1 MIKNFIVTFCCLFII
16 VVANAQAN
24 YWQQRIKYLMDV
36 SLDVTTHRITGKQ
49 VISYTNNSPDTLNKV
64 FIHLYW
70 NAFKPNSLM
79 DLSSRNSEGVVLGK
93 NADGTEATDFDRRFR
108 KRIADLTAAEQGSCN
123 VVKFVFNGKQQD
135 MKVDETI
142 LEVNL
147 DKAILP
153 GAAVTFT
160 TEFVSRVP
168 KLTRRSGRESAEGI
182 AYSMGQWYPEVCE
195 YDRSGWHADQ
205 YIRGEFYGVWGDY
218 DVNITLDKSYKLGAT
233 GELQNASAIGWGYD
247 KEGTPLKTIPGNER
261 TWKFSAKTVHDFV
274 WAADP
279 DYKHVTRKVANGPL
293 LHFIYKNDQNIE
305 AGWHA
310 LADSCVMVFPFLA
323 KTLGPYAYPVYSFIH
338 GGGGSTEYPLA
349 TLIRGYSFESA
360 LHEWCHSWYQMMLA
374 TNENLY
380 PWMDEGFTNYAEA
393 RALAWLR
400 HEDFYASAEEYPLY
414 FSLAKSPFD
423 EPMST
428 PANFYKTNFAYNYN
442 AYYKGKIFL
451 RQLAYIV
458 GEKAIDKIMLDY
470 YWKWRFKHP
479 TPADFIHV
487 AEKTSGLQLKWYL
500 DYMVNTTKT
509 VDYGIDSL
517 WEENGKPKIGL
528 RRMALMPMSIE
539 LQLTFKDGVKELHY
553 VPLDLMFGAKPKE
566 NDTLARKAYD
576 AWGWLNITYTVETS
590 RRLRDIVLVE
600 IDPTQR
606 LADIDRRNNRLEL
619 KWERRVYQ

>member
-1 MIKNFIVTFCCLFII
+1 ML
-16 VVANAQAN
+16 
-24 YWQQRIKYLMDV
+24 
-36 SLDVTTHRITGKQ
+36 
-49 VISYTNNSPDTLNKV
+49 V
-64 FIHLYW
+64 FI
-70 NAFKPNSLM
+70 
-79 DLSSRNSEGVVLGK
+79 
-93 NADGTEATDFDRRFR
+93 
-108 KRIADLTAAEQGSCN
+108 C
-123 VVKFVFNGKQQD
+123 
-135 MKVDETI
+135 
-142 LEVNL
+142 
-147 DKAILP
+147 
-153 GAAVTFT
+153 
-160 TEFVSRVP
+160 
-168 KLTRRSGRESAEGI
+168 
-182 AYSMGQWYPEVCE
+182 
-195 YDRSGWHADQ
+195 
-205 YIRGEFYGVWGDY
+205 
-218 DVNITLDKSYKLGAT
+218 
-233 GELQNASAIGWGYD
+233 
-247 KEGTPLKTIPGNER
+247 
-261 TWKFSAKTVHDFV
+261 
-274 WAADP
+274 
-279 DYKHVTRKVANGPL
+279 
-293 LHFIYKNDQNIE
+293 
-305 AGWHA
+305 
-310 LADSCVMVFPFLA
+310 MVFPFLT

-380 PWMDEGFTNYAEA
+380 AWMDEGFTNYAEA
-393 RALAWLR
+393 RSLAWLR

-414 FSLAKSPFD
+414 FSLAKSPYD

-458 GEKAIDKIMLDY
+458 SEKAIDKIMLEY

-479 TPADFIHV
+479 TPDDFIHV
-487 AEKTSGLQLKWYL
+487 AEKTSSLQLKWYM

-509 VDYGIDSL
+509 IDYGIDSL
-517 WEENGKPKIGL
+517 WEENGKTKIRL
-528 RRMALMPMSIE
+528 RRMGLMPMPID

-566 NDTLARKAYD
+566 NDTLGRKAYD

-619 KWERRVYQ
+619 KW